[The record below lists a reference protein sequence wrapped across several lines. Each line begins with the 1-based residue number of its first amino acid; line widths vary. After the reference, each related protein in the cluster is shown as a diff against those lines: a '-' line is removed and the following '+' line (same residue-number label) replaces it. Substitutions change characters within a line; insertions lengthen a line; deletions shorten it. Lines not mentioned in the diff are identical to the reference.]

1 MAYEIFIGAA
11 ILVGAIILA
20 WVLSWKSRK
29 GAGKH
34 NIECPHCEGKMPHD
48 AHTCPNCSK
57 PIRRCP
63 TCGAFILDQDRGCE
77 VCGESMRKAPGK
89 EHRCPKCSSTV
100 PASSRKCPKCGEEYW
115 SPIVLEK

>member
-11 ILVGAIILA
+11 ILVGAIVLA

-34 NIECPHCEGKMPHD
+34 NIECPHCGGKMPHD

-63 TCGAFILDQDRGCE
+63 TCGAFILDQDRG
-77 VCGESMRKAPGK
+77 
-89 EHRCPKCSSTV
+89 
-100 PASSRKCPKCGEEYW
+100 
-115 SPIVLEK
+115 